1 MNQSLKTLSL
11 SAILSV
17 CIFASAQAQE
27 GIRFNSQGEF
37 KAVLAES
44 AKTGKLIFMDCYTSW
59 CAPCKWMEK
68 NVFVNDTVAAFY
80 NARFVNYKM
89 DMEKGEGPALNK
101 RYGVKVYPTYL
112 FLNGKGEVVH
122 KATSRMEADKFMDEA
137 RKALDPK
144 RSFTALEKKFND
156 GNRSNE
162 VLLEY
167 AIALQYFNRQKA
179 DSVGQLLIVQ
189 LKDGDLLTE
198 LGWRTIQQFTWSE
211 TDRLGAYFV
220 QHRDAYAGKF
230 GEEPVKKMHERLISS
245 ALYGLIRKKDSTAFF
260 TRLAPWKQSP
270 EQELQK
276 KAFQL
281 EAEYYLTSGNIAG
294 FVKLTDSALEGPM
307 KNDDMGLG
315 FIARRSSYI
324 TGKNRQVL
332 EQAYKMAKRAAEIN
346 PEEYSNQS
354 TYAKACQDMGYKAE
368 ALKAAEKT
376 YQLALKET
384 SKIQGLAQKLLD
396 EIKAM

>member
-17 CIFASAQAQE
+17 CVFATVQAQE

-167 AIALQYFNRQKA
+167 AIALQHFNRQKA
-179 DSVGQLLIVQ
+179 DSVGQLLIAQ
-189 LKDGDLLTE
+189 LKDQDLLTE
-198 LGWRTIQQFTWSE
+198 TGWRTIQQFTWSE
-211 TDRLGAYFV
+211 TDRLGAY
-220 QHRDAYAGKF
+220 
-230 GEEPVKKMHERLISS
+230 LC
-245 ALYGLIRKKDSTAFF
+245 STAMPTPKNSGGASEENARKTDFVRTVRPDPEKGLHGILYTAGALETVAGAGAAEEGF
-260 TRLAPWKQSP
+260 SARGGVLPDQREHRRLCETDRQRPGRPDEERRHGAQLHSP
-270 EQELQK
+270 EKQLHRRQK
-276 KAFQL
+276 Q
-281 EAEYYLTSGNIAG
+281 
-294 FVKLTDSALEGPM
+294 P
-307 KNDDMGLG
+307 
-315 FIARRSSYI
+315 
-324 TGKNRQVL
+324 VL

-354 TYAKACQDMGYKAE
+354 TYAKACQDMGYKEE